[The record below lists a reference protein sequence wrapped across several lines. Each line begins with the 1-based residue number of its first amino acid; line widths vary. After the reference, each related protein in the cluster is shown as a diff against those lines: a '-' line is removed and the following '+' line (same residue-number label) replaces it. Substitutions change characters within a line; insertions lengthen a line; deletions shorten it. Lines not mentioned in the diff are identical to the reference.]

1 MSPQRAPTG
10 PTARAPRSY
19 KISTTDDMDGLIC
32 ESLLLGDVEAAVELC
47 VEDARWADA
56 IILAMTGGSELLA
69 RTQHRYLQ
77 ACTICERIQEK
88 LKISSCSKQ
97 TKKQIFQVFTP

>member
-1 MSPQRAPTG
+1 MDNQVSPARSVASLGGRA
-10 PTARAPRSY
+10 ARSY

-32 ESLLLGDVEAAVELC
+32 EALLLGDIEAAVELC

-69 RTQHRYLQ
+69 KTQHRYLQ
-77 ACTICERIQEK
+77 VCFFI
-88 LKISSCSKQ
+88 
-97 TKKQIFQVFTP
+97 